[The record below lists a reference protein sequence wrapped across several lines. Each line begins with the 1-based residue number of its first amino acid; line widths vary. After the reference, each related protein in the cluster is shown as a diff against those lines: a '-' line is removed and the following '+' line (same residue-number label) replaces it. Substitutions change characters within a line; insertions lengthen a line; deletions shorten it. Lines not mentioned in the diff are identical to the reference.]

1 MVPPEPYAV
10 PARSAR
16 ELPLPPHPIEVVA
29 IGASGGVEALTGL
42 FSLLPGD
49 LRAAVFVV
57 LHVMERATSCCRRS
71 SRVRAG

>member
-1 MVPPEPYAV
+1 VPPEPYAV

-16 ELPLPPHPIEVVA
+16 ELPLPPHRIEVVA
-29 IGASGGVEALTGL
+29 IGASAGGVEALTRL

-49 LRAAVFVV
+49 LRAAVFV
-57 LHVMERATSCCRRS
+57 LHVMEGATRCCRRS